1 MRKKISY
8 SVPFTTK
15 EKSDIV
21 ALKNF
26 IASISS
32 CNNKN
37 EIRRIILEKK
47 WKKKKKTYINRI
59 PKSKK

>member
-8 SVPFTTK
+8 SIPFTTN

-26 IASISS
+26 IASISN
-32 CNNKN
+32 CKNNN

-47 WKKKKKTYINRI
+47 WKKNKIIHK
-59 PKSKK
+59 